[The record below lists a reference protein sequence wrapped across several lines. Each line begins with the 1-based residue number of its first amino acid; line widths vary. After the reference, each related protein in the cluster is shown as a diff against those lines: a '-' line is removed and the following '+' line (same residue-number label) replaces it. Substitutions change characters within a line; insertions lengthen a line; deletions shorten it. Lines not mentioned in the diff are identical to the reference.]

1 MIVVS
6 KPLGGLFS
14 VPDFGLSEVL
24 SIQREKRAK
33 TIQRLAGHENK
44 DKASYIK
51 LTLKVMKKITFRLG
65 NISKL

>member
-14 VPDFGLSEVL
+14 VPDFGLSDVL
-24 SIQREKRAK
+24 SIHREKRAK
-33 TIQRLAGHENK
+33 TIQRPAGHKNK

-51 LTLKVMKKITFRLG
+51 IHLK
-65 NISKL
+65 

>member
-33 TIQRLAGHENK
+33 TIQRLAGQLHQV
-44 DKASYIK
+44 
-51 LTLKVMKKITFRLG
+51 TLKSDEKGHV
-65 NISKL
+65 